1 MYFPLIHVLKLS
13 ILGTSLSQTNL
24 FLFLISENVDHVVFM
39 TMGKK
44 QIGLITSETFKW
56 EEGISFQGRLMS
68 LAALLHCTTTGGTV
82 HSFFY
87 MNSSPLSCAM

>member
-39 TMGKK
+39 SMGKK

-56 EEGISFQGRLMS
+56 EGISFQGRLMS
-68 LAALLHCTTTGGTV
+68 LAALLHCTTPGGTV
-82 HSFFY
+82 HTFFS
-87 MNSSPLSCAM
+87 MNSTPLSCAM